1 MAYGFDSAEDL
12 LHAAQGRVSF
22 GGAYPVP
29 AVLTQESTR
38 PETPFLP
45 PEPRGRERRPG
56 RAPKTGF
63 DSYFYYPQ
71 NLADAL
77 DLVREAAAEK
87 SAALARTAALLEN
100 ALGEDREILTGIQSD
115 EYRHLQL
122 LRQIY
127 FDHVGTPLQA
137 PPETPAPPADAGSRF
152 EEAFLAAQAAA
163 AKACRILF
171 AMQAQIHKDA
181 LTEICTDELRHAVLF
196 FALGEKYARRT

>member
-12 LHAAQGRVSF
+12 LLAAQGRISF

-29 AVLTQESTR
+29 AALTQESPR

-45 PEPRGRERRPG
+45 PEPRGHERRPG
-56 RAPKTGF
+56 KAPETGF
-63 DSYFYYPQ
+63 DSYFYYPR

-77 DLVREAAAEK
+77 DLAREAAAEK
-87 SAALARTAALLEN
+87 SAALARTAALLQN
-100 ALGEDREILTGIQSD
+100 APGEGREILIGIQSD
-115 EYRHLQL
+115 EHRHLQL

-127 FDHVGTPLQA
+127 FDHVGTPLPA
-137 PPETPAPPADAGSRF
+137 PPETPAPPADAGSLL

-171 AMQAQIHKDA
+171 AMQVQVHKDA
-181 LTEICTDELRHAVLF
+181 LTEIRTDELRHAVLF
-196 FALGEKYARRT
+196 FALREKYVPRA